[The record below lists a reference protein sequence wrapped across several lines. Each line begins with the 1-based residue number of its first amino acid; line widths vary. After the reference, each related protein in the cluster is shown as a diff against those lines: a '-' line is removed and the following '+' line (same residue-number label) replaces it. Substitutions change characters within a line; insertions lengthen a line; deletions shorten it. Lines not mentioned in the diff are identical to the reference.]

1 MKNIFSEIS
10 YRRTWRDIWLA
21 LAEAQSSFGLVS
33 TSELQD
39 LRRNVAN
46 VNIDRSHHYEEAIK
60 HDLMAE
66 LKVFAEQS
74 RVGGGKLHMGATS
87 ADIEDNAD
95 VLRMGKALDILLTRL
110 VSCLDALA
118 EKIMEYRATVCMAW
132 THLQSAETTTLGYR
146 FANYAQDLVLDLK
159 LVEFLRREILRG
171 KGIKGA
177 VGTSASFVELLGQKT
192 KPGKLEELV
201 ANKLG
206 IEIVPV
212 ATQTYPRKIDFVLLS
227 VLASMTQSAQKFGL
241 DVRILQSPAFG
252 EMGEPIAKK
261 QVGSSAMPFKRNP
274 VKAERMCSL
283 GRYVGSLPQVAL
295 QNASLTMLE
304 RTLDDSG
311 NRRIILPEAFLATE
325 ECLTIY
331 QAIVKKLNI
340 YPAGI
345 KRNVKRFGEFA
356 GVEALLSRLA
366 SMGADRQLLHEKLR
380 QYSFTAWEAVM
391 SGQESPLF
399 ELLIEDSTISSKIG
413 PQQIK
418 KLLNPARYT
427 GDATERCDQFLKN
440 VINPLRSSHKN
451 RLRKQPT
458 SRF

>member
-1 MKNIFSEIS
+1 M
-10 YRRTWRDIWLA
+10 A
-21 LAEAQSSFGLVS
+21 LAEAQRSFGLVS

-39 LRRNVAN
+39 LRRNAAN
-46 VNIDRSHHYEEAIK
+46 VDIDRSHQYEEVIK

-95 VLRMGKALDILLTRL
+95 VIRMGKALDILLTRL
-110 VSCLDALA
+110 VGCLDALA
-118 EKIMEYRATVCMAW
+118 QKIMEYRATVCMAW
-132 THLQSAETTTLGYR
+132 THLQSAETTTIGYR

-159 LVEFLRREILRG
+159 LVEFLRRDILRG

-177 VGTSASFVELLGQKT
+177 VGTSASFVELLGQKA

-201 ANKLG
+201 ANRLG
-206 IEIVPV
+206 IEIFPV
-212 ATQTYPRKIDFVLLS
+212 ATQTYPRKMDFILLS

-241 DVRILQSPAFG
+241 DIRILQSPVFG
-252 EMGEPIAKK
+252 EMGEPIAKE

-331 QAIVKKLNI
+331 QALAKKLKI
-340 YPAGI
+340 YPAG
-345 KRNVKRFGEFA
+345 VKRFGEFA
-356 GVEALLSRLA
+356 GVEALLSRLV

-380 QYSFTAWEAVM
+380 QHSFVAWEAVM
-391 SGQESPLF
+391 SGRESPLLQ
-399 ELLIEDSTISSKIG
+399 LLIGDSAISSKIG

-427 GDATERCDQFLKN
+427 GDATERCDKFLEN
-440 VINPLRSSHKN
+440 VINPLLSSHKN
-451 RLRKQPT
+451 RLRKQPN